1 MVEKTSER
9 VLKKRGR
16 KKIEPEA
23 NKYYIKGKTYEIV
36 KTILKSDDILT
47 IKGFR
52 DSISKQVIPQ
62 ILSEIKEFL
71 GIKYLGI
78 EEAYKESLTKEEIRI
93 IKEFIAKATPDP
105 RDCLPQKK
113 AELETPKPDLQETA
127 LIPMAVSPKAEEN
140 DLFKKEIEMED
151 IRSFRFPFLAKV
163 KNNSEILKNTKE
175 GPITFSGIKNGDI
188 LNLQGPFP
196 MKGSDKVWLCATL
209 QSNPKDRLLVG
220 HDCLL
225 RM

>member
-62 ILSEIKEFL
+62 ILSEIKEFV
-71 GIKYLGI
+71 
-78 EEAYKESLTKEEIRI
+78 
-93 IKEFIAKATPDP
+93 PDS
-105 RDCLPQKK
+105 K
-113 AELETPKPDLQETA
+113 
-127 LIPMAVSPKAEEN
+127 
-140 DLFKKEIEMED
+140 
-151 IRSFRFPFLAKV
+151 
-163 KNNSEILKNTKE
+163 
-175 GPITFSGIKNGDI
+175 
-188 LNLQGPFP
+188 
-196 MKGSDKVWLCATL
+196 
-209 QSNPKDRLLVG
+209 SNPFGSSNRTHLSFGCVAPTTGFHSLFF
-220 HDCLL
+220 LP
-225 RM
+225 